1 MYEEQETCSLTC
13 GGEEVAMKS
22 VHVHGKLDGLLLR
35 MKTRQTYT
43 NQTEDTLETVYTF
56 PLAWGASL
64 LNLAV
69 ELNGK
74 RLNGTVIEKKQA
86 VKKYEKAIDNGDTPI
101 MVERSGRGLYTANLG
116 NLLPGETAVIEIE
129 YAQLLNFEADRIR
142 LSIPTT
148 IAPRYGD
155 QHLQGGCSH

>member
-35 MKTRQTYT
+35 MKIRQTYT
-43 NQTEDTLETVYTF
+43 NESEDTLETVYTF
-56 PLAWGASL
+56 PLAWGATL

-74 RLNGTVIEKKQA
+74 RLNGTVIEKKSRQ
-86 VKKYEKAIDNGDTPI
+86 KIRKSHRQRRHTHH
-101 MVERSGRGLYTANLG
+101 GRALRTWLVHRQLG
-116 NLLPGETAVIEIE
+116 
-129 YAQLLNFEADRIR
+129 
-142 LSIPTT
+142 
-148 IAPRYGD
+148 
-155 QHLQGGCSH
+155 

>member
-56 PLAWGASL
+56 PLAGGATL
-64 LNLAV
+64 LNLAE

-101 MVERSGRGLYTANLG
+101 MVERS
-116 NLLPGETAVIEIE
+116 
-129 YAQLLNFEADRIR
+129 
-142 LSIPTT
+142 
-148 IAPRYGD
+148 
-155 QHLQGGCSH
+155 

>member
-101 MVERSGRGLYTANLG
+101 MVERSGRGL
-116 NLLPGETAVIEIE
+116 
-129 YAQLLNFEADRIR
+129 
-142 LSIPTT
+142 
-148 IAPRYGD
+148 
-155 QHLQGGCSH
+155 